1 MADWFYWMQLPSKLL
16 GSAAVFI
23 EVVIRMNDNMKQNKK
38 AYGQQLV
45 MLQIYIR
52 SVGQKR
58 AIQLC

>member
-1 MADWFYWMQLPSKLL
+1 MQLPSKLL